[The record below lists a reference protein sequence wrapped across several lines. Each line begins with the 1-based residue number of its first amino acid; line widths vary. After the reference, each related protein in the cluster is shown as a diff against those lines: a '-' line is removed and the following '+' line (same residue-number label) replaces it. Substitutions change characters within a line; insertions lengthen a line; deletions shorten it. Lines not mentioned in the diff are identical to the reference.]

1 MSPPVSP
8 AIVLLQQL
16 ETLLRD
22 PVMGPRVAQGVAAA
36 MAAAMQE
43 QNASEGVRPDVE
55 AYARLWIPAWDE
67 VDKEQAWISLASI

>member
-1 MSPPVSP
+1 MSPVASP

-22 PVMGPRVAQGVAAA
+22 PVMGPRVAQRVAAA
-36 MAAAMQE
+36 MEAVVQE
-43 QNASEGVRPDVE
+43 KNAGEAVRPDLE

-67 VDKEQAWISLASI
+67 AGREQAWISLASI